1 MRLQRG
7 APPGV
12 RCGGSHVGDT
22 TGPKLPP
29 FAAAIFLTYSLCRC
43 VVVWQMSVQSEC
55 LVPAV
60 PNWTDLKPGSKPEFQ
75 SERLALFQKIKERN
89 DAERAKQ
96 PKTPIK
102 VTLPDGTVK
111 DGVKNQTTP
120 FDIAMGIS
128 KGLANNSVVA
138 KVNGQTWD
146 MNRPL
151 EEDTSLELCK
161 FDSPEGRETF
171 WHSSAHV
178 LGLALENKYGAHL
191 CVGPAIEDGFYYDV
205 YLGGSTIAPDHN
217 EGIQKEYDNV
227 VKGKHAFERIEMSKE
242 EALEMFKYN
251 DFKIDVL
258 KRKVPDGAR
267 CTAYRCGDL
276 IDLCRGP
283 HVPDTSRVKAFSV
296 MKNSS
301 AYWQG
306 QSSNHTLQRV
316 YGVTFP
322 DSKELKQHLFRLE
335 EAKKRDHRN
344 VGPAQELFFF
354 HELSPG
360 SCFWLPHG
368 TRIYNKLVDF
378 IRGEYFKRGYQE
390 VITPNVFNLKLWE
403 ISGHAAHYKE
413 NMFIFNVEGQE
424 FGMKPMNCPAHC
436 LMFAMRQRSYRE
448 LPWRVADFGVLHRN
462 EFSGALTGLTRV
474 RRFQQDDAH
483 IFCMPEHVQQ
493 EIEDMLKFIDFVY
506 GKFGLK
512 YEMFL
517 STRPQKFIGE
527 KATWDEAERQLAAA
541 LDNNGRAWKENPED
555 GAFYGPKIDIN
566 VFDALG
572 RKHQCATIQLDFQL
586 PIRFGLEFNSADES
600 KSRPII
606 IHRAI
611 LGSVERFSAILIEHL
626 AGKWPFWLSPRQVAI
641 VPVGTDQFAYGAEVQ
656 AVLRKEGYHC
666 DLDNSSK
673 TLQKKI
679 RDNQLAQYNYIFV
692 VGKEEVVNK
701 TVNVRTR
708 DNQVHGAKSIPEILA
723 ELRKAETNFE

>member
-1 MRLQRG
+1 
-7 APPGV
+7 V
-12 RCGGSHVGDT
+12 
-22 TGPKLPP
+22 PK
-29 FAAAIFLTYSLCRC
+29 
-43 VVVWQMSVQSEC
+43 
-55 LVPAV
+55 
-60 PNWTDLKPGSKPEFQ
+60 WTDLVPGGKPAFQ
-75 SERLALFQKIKERN
+75 AERLAMFQKIKERN
-89 DAERAKQ
+89 EADRAKLAND
-96 PKTPIK
+96 PIK
-102 VTLPDGTVK
+102 ITLPDGTVK
-111 DGVKNQTTP
+111 EGIKHKTSP

-128 KGLANNSVVA
+128 KGLASNAVVA
-138 KVNGQTWD
+138 MVNGEAWD
-146 MNRPL
+146 MQRAL
-151 EEDTSLELCK
+151 VEDTALELCK
-161 FDSPEGRETF
+161 FDSPAGRETF

-178 LGLALENKYGAHL
+178 LGLALENKFGAHL
-191 CVGPAIEDGFYYDV
+191 CVGPSIEDGFYYDV
-205 YLGGSTIAPDHN
+205 YCGGSSISPADN
-217 EGIQKEYDNV
+217 EGIQKSYDEV
-227 VKGKHAFERIEMSKE
+227 VKGKHAFERCDMSKD

-251 DFKIDVL
+251 DFKTDVL
-258 KRKVPDGAR
+258 KRKVPDGAM

-296 MKNSS
+296 MKTSS

-306 QSSNHTLQRV
+306 QASNHTLQRV

-322 DSKELKQHLFRLE
+322 DNKELKQHLFRIE

-368 TRIYNKLVDF
+368 TRIYNKLINF
-378 IRGEYFKRGYQE
+378 IQAEYFKRGYQE
-390 VITPNVFNLKLWE
+390 VITPNVYNLKLWE
-403 ISGHAAHYKE
+403 VSGHAAHYKE

-424 FGMKPMNCPAHC
+424 FGMKPMNCPGHC
-436 LMFAMRQRSYRE
+436 LMFGMRQRSYRE

-462 EFSGALTGLTRV
+462 EMSGALTGLTRV

-483 IFCMPEHVQQ
+483 IFCRPDDVQQ
-493 EIEDMLKFIDFVY
+493 EIEDMLQFIDYVY
-506 GKFGLK
+506 GKFGLQ

-517 STRPQKFIGE
+517 STRPQKYIGE

-541 LDNNGRAWKENPED
+541 LNNNGREWKENPED

-586 PIRFGLEFNSADES
+586 PIRFGLKYNAAAGTDSAEE
-600 KSRPII
+600 KEERPII

-611 LGSVERFSAILIEHL
+611 LGSVERFTAILIEHL
-626 AGKWPFWLSPRQVAI
+626 AGKWPLWLSPRQVAI
-641 VPVGTDQFAYGAEVQ
+641 VPVGADQFAYGAEVQ
-656 AVLRKEGYHC
+656 AVMRNEGYHC

-679 RDNQLAQYNYIFV
+679 RDNQLAQYNYILV
-692 VGKEEVVNK
+692 VGKEEVENK

-708 DNQVHGAKSIPEILA
+708 DNQVHGAKSIPQMLE
-723 ELRKAETNFE
+723 ELQKAIKNFE

>member
-1 MRLQRG
+1 MATQ
-7 APPGV
+7 
-12 RCGGSHVGDT
+12 T
-22 TGPKLPP
+22 
-29 FAAAIFLTYSLCRC
+29 
-43 VVVWQMSVQSEC
+43 EC
-55 LVPAV
+55 LVPAQ
-60 PNWTDLKPGSKPEFQ
+60 PQWQDTPAGEKPS
-75 SERLALFQKIKERN
+75 FQKYRLEMFEKIKARR
-89 DAERAKQ
+89 DAERANM
-96 PKTPIK
+96 PNDPIK
-102 VTLPDGTVK
+102 VTLPDGNVK
-111 DGVKNQTTP
+111 EGIKNKTTP
-120 FDIAMGIS
+120 FDIAMEIS
-128 KGLANNSVVA
+128 KGLASNAVVA

-146 MNRPL
+146 LHRPL
-151 EEDTSLELCK
+151 EGDAQLELCK

-178 LGLALENKYGAHL
+178 LGLALENRFGAHL

-205 YLGGSTIAPDHN
+205 YAGGNTISPNDKGDI
-217 EGIQKEYDNV
+217 EKYVDEV
-227 VKGKHAFERIEMSKE
+227 VKGKFPFERVEMSKD

-251 DFKIDVL
+251 DFKTDVL
-258 KRKVPDGAR
+258 KRKVPDGAM

-283 HVPDTSRVKAFSV
+283 HVPDTGRVKAFAV

-306 QSSNHTLQRV
+306 QASNHTLQRV
-316 YGVTFP
+316 YGVSFP

-344 VGPAQELFFF
+344 VGPHQELFFF

-360 SCFWLPHG
+360 SAFWLPHG
-368 TRIYNKLVDF
+368 ARIYNKLVDF
-378 IRGEYFKRGYQE
+378 IRSEYFKRGYQE
-390 VITPNVFNLKLWE
+390 VITPNVYNLKLWE

-424 FGMKPMNCPAHC
+424 FGMKPMNCPGHC
-436 LMFAMRQRSYRE
+436 LMFSMRQRSFRE

-462 EFSGALTGLTRV
+462 ELSGALSGLTRV

-483 IFCMPEHVQQ
+483 IFCKPEDVQG

-506 GKFGLK
+506 GKFGLQ

-527 KATWDEAERQLAAA
+527 VAMWDEAEKQLAAA
-541 LDNNGRAWKENPED
+541 LNNTGKAWKENPED

-586 PIRFGLEFNSADES
+586 PIRFGLKYVASAGADGADKEE
-600 KSRPII
+600 RPII
-606 IHRAI
+606 VHRAI
-611 LGSVERFSAILIEHL
+611 LGSVERFTAILIEHL

-641 VPVGTDQFAYGAEVQ
+641 VPVSQDHYAYAYEVQ
-656 AVLRKEGYHC
+656 QVLMKEGYHV
-666 DLDNSSK
+666 DVDDSSK

-679 RDNQLAQYNYIFV
+679 RENQLAQYNYILV
-692 VGKEEVVNK
+692 VGKEEIESK

-708 DNQVHGAKSIPEILA
+708 DNVVHGTKSIPQLLS
-723 ELRKAETNFE
+723 ELRQNVVDFK

>member
-1 MRLQRG
+1 MATQ
-7 APPGV
+7 
-12 RCGGSHVGDT
+12 T
-22 TGPKLPP
+22 
-29 FAAAIFLTYSLCRC
+29 
-43 VVVWQMSVQSEC
+43 EC
-55 LVPAV
+55 LVPAQ
-60 PNWTDLKPGSKPEFQ
+60 PQWQDMPAGEKPS
-75 SERLALFQKIKERN
+75 FQKYRLEMFEKIKAKREAEKGNLPN
-89 DAERAKQ
+89 D
-96 PKTPIK
+96 PIK
-102 VTLPDGTVK
+102 VTLPDGNVK
-111 DGVKNQTTP
+111 EGVKNKTTP
-120 FDIAMGIS
+120 FDIAMEIS
-128 KGLANNSVVA
+128 KGLANNAVVA
-138 KVNGQTWD
+138 KVNGKTWD
-146 MNRPL
+146 LHRPL
-151 EEDTSLELCK
+151 EGDAELELCK

-178 LGLALENKYGAHL
+178 LGLALENRFGAHL
-191 CVGPAIEDGFYYDV
+191 CVGPAIDDGFYYDV
-205 YLGGSTIAPDHN
+205 YAGGNTISPSD
-217 EGIQKEYDNV
+217 KEDIEKYVDEV
-227 VKGKHAFERIEMSKE
+227 VKGKHPFERVEMSKD

-258 KRKVPDGAR
+258 KRKVPDGAM

-283 HVPDTSRVKAFSV
+283 HLPDTGRVKAFAV

-306 QSSNHTLQRV
+306 QASNHTLQRV
-316 YGVTFP
+316 YGVSFP

-344 VGPAQELFFF
+344 VGPHQELFFF

-360 SCFWLPHG
+360 SAFWLPHG
-368 TRIYNKLVDF
+368 ARIYNKLVDF
-378 IRGEYFKRGYQE
+378 IRSEYFKRGYQE
-390 VITPNVFNLKLWE
+390 VITPNVYNLKLWE

-424 FGMKPMNCPAHC
+424 FGMKPMNCPGHC
-436 LMFAMRQRSYRE
+436 LMFSMRQRSFRE

-462 EFSGALTGLTRV
+462 ELSGALSGLTRV

-483 IFCMPEHVQQ
+483 IFCKPEDVQG

-506 GKFGLK
+506 GKFGLQ

-527 KATWDEAERQLAAA
+527 VAMWDEAEKQLAAA
-541 LDNNGRAWKENPED
+541 LNNTGKAWKENPED

-586 PIRFGLEFNSADES
+586 PIRFGLKYVTSAGADGGDKEE
-600 KSRPII
+600 RPII
-606 IHRAI
+606 VHRAI
-611 LGSVERFSAILIEHL
+611 LGSVERFTAILIEHL

-641 VPVGTDQFAYGAEVQ
+641 VPVSQDHFAYAYEVQ
-656 AVLRKEGYHC
+656 QVLMKEGYYV
-666 DLDNSSK
+666 DVDDSSK

-679 RDNQLAQYNYIFV
+679 RENQLAQYNYILV
-692 VGKEEVVNK
+692 VGKEEIESK

-708 DNQVHGAKSIPEILA
+708 DNVVHGTKSIPQLLA
-723 ELRKAETNFE
+723 ELRQNVVEFK